1 MLPLLST
8 SGTLRIIG
16 SIQEIS
22 RITKQMEMDKEIA
35 EDART
40 RRQNIKNTNISN
52 YRIEWVPSTCE
63 PNNIT

>member
-16 SIQEIS
+16 TIQEIS
-22 RITKQMEMDKEIA
+22 RITKQMEMVKEIA

-40 RRQNIKNTNISN
+40 RRQNN
-52 YRIEWVPSTCE
+52 
-63 PNNIT
+63 NNILT

>member
-16 SIQEIS
+16 TIQEIS
-22 RITKQMEMDKEIA
+22 RITKQMDRVIT

-40 RRQNIKNTNISN
+40 RRQN
-52 YRIEWVPSTCE
+52 
-63 PNNIT
+63 NNILK

>member
-22 RITKQMEMDKEIA
+22 RITKQMESDKEIA

-40 RRQNIKNTNISN
+40 RRQNIKNTL
-52 YRIEWVPSTCE
+52 T
-63 PNNIT
+63 